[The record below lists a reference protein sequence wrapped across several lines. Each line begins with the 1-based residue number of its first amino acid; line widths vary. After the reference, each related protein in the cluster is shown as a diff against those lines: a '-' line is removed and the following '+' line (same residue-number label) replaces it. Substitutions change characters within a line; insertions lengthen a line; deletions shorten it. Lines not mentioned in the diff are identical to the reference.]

1 MIFFI
6 SICETVHENGK
17 TKIILVLNVSNV
29 S

>member
-6 SICETVHENGK
+6 STCETVYENGK